1 MRIYING
8 RFLTQKTTGVQRVA
22 EELVKEIDVLL
33 NTLKCENELEV
44 IILVPKDTIKTLK
57 LENIKIKKIGIL
69 KGHLWEQL
77 ILPIYTQNNILINFC
92 NTGPIYK
99 KNQIVMIHD
108 AAVCTYPEGF
118 SKAFLL
124 WYRFLYSKLSKSAK
138 KIITVSNFSKRELV
152 SYFPSM
158 KSKIDVIYNGIDH
171 IWERKP
177 EESILEKHQLT
188 SGEYILAVSSMN
200 PNKNFKVIAEA
211 MTSMTSLKAQVVIV
225 GGKQSKVFAN
235 ENMESDQDIIWT
247 GYVSDEE
254 LVTLYKNAKVFLFPS
269 IYEGFG
275 LPPLEAMA
283 MGCPVIA
290 SNAAC
295 IPEICGEHATYFDPT
310 NANDLA
316 EKIQL
321 VDQSKSSNSKK
332 EAQQFVEKY
341 NWNDAAMK
349 LLEHIKML

>member
-1 MRIYING
+1 MNIYING

-22 EELVKEIDVLL
+22 EEIVKKIDDLLVAS
-33 NTLKCENELEV
+33 ELEKDLKV
-44 IILVPKDTIKTLK
+44 ILLVPKNTMKDLK
-57 LENIKIKKIGIL
+57 LKRIKIKKIGIL

-77 ILPIYTQNNILINFC
+77 ILPIYTRNHMLINFC

-171 IWERKP
+171 IWERKF

-211 MTSMTSLKAQVVIV
+211 MTNMTSLKAQVVIV

-235 ENMESDQDIIWT
+235 ETMESDQNIIWT

-295 IPEICGEHATYFDPT
+295 IPEICGEHVTYFDPT

-321 VDQSKSSNSKK
+321 FDQMKILNSKK
-332 EAQQFVEKY
+332 GAQQFVKKY
-341 NWNDAAMK
+341 NWNDAAKK